1 MSGMKTA
8 GLLCTAAA
16 VTKYILLDH
25 VCIQLEDTTS
35 SWHYALNFDN
45 PAPICITASV
55 QGQVL
60 THECAVI
67 CHLQRLSFCQM
78 SCRLSVTRQMFV
90 LSALFVLTWPDAA
103 GNPGIFSILHFTYF
117 VYFSWHAKQYGSM
130 GEPMSDDFWQRF
142 ISKPAEPRPTIW
154 TAKRI
159 LITLSASLLL
169 ICRFIIP
176 ATVFIIMI
184 HASPLTSSADT
195 VVYGINVS

>member
-60 THECAVI
+60 THEYAVI

-90 LSALFVLTWPDAA
+90 LSRLCLYWHDRMQQEIPVFLAYCTSRTLCTFPGMLSSMAVWVNPWAMTSDRDSSVNLLSHVRPSEQPNAYWLPYLHLYCLYVDSSSLQLFL
-103 GNPGIFSILHFTYF
+103 
-117 VYFSWHAKQYGSM
+117 
-130 GEPMSDDFWQRF
+130 
-142 ISKPAEPRPTIW
+142 
-154 TAKRI
+154 
-159 LITLSASLLL
+159 
-169 ICRFIIP
+169 
-176 ATVFIIMI
+176 
-184 HASPLTSSADT
+184 
-195 VVYGINVS
+195 